1 LERYR
6 NKHSRKA
13 SSVAA
18 KTSWNRFK
26 WAS

>member
-13 SSVAA
+13 SSAAA
-18 KTSWNRFK
+18 KTSWSRFK
-26 WAS
+26 